1 MQGRECPIKDVSC
14 ATTPFFQAYV
24 VNTAAKIY
32 SGRTHS
38 EPPKSEAL
46 PESGQRAGSTPVVGA
61 VFAPPVQQR
70 PVVPE
75 VERMRR
81 GRPPPASQPVTV
93 QAKPNP
99 VPVKVTSGDP
109 FAALDSKL
117 NPADELSSRFPTL
130 NEFSL
135 LVDSSS
141 KFDFENHTAPQVAQ
155 PRKDLAQR
163 VTEKLADEAFATP
176 AATVSQRQSIEVP
189 RPNPTSSLVPDVQP
203 PLKSA
208 SAPPKPTE
216 MSRASAIISSTPEL
230 QAISSQTAQ
239 PTYQPTPTRPVMVS
253 TGTNTTPPP
262 ERSAPPQFQIH
273 RFPGND
279 HHRSSSVP
287 RQQEMG
293 VSSFLRTESPKL
305 GPSRPSVLS
314 GQRPPSFQALPS
326 HARHPSSSRPSL
338 EGGRPSMEFLEP
350 VSKTRSMPLGSAK
363 PRPASTHLES
373 NIDYLRER
381 EISSRHT
388 ISPAQQSPRYA
399 DKDLPPAPE
408 PDDEMNIT
416 SNVDFLRSMEDNNDS
431 KKKDKGH
438 HFKHHKKSSVSS
450 IGSGTKHILAGKFG
464 DVFKRFEGGA
474 AGPAPARTPSPL
486 KELGRRDLTPIAGSE
501 ATDGRS
507 DDGQVLAETDDMTPE
522 MRRELERRRLS
533 MEEKRVAAAGAEY
546 RQRVSSRNPGD
557 NTAPIPLPKS
567 IGGVSRAVS
576 IQNKVQSLLEETN
589 RSPVTRTAQGYGP
602 YSDTT
607 QTGPPRSSD
616 GRPVVPRKHIG
627 NSQTGPRTG
636 ASSNPT
642 DGGIRRAETTRAP
655 APTAPPKPMAPPK
668 PTRLNNVNVPRPA
681 SPQKPTG
688 MNVSK
693 VRSAPQQQPPREH
706 LVAVEMPGQPAL
718 EMSAAERDDYIRDF
732 QKRFP
737 SLTSIEMVERDLGA
751 EGGGARQR

>member
-1 MQGRECPIKDVSC
+1 V
-14 ATTPFFQAYV
+14 
-24 VNTAAKIY
+24 
-32 SGRTHS
+32 
-38 EPPKSEAL
+38 L
-46 PESGQRAGSTPVVGA
+46 PQNGQRAGSTPVVGA
-61 VFAPPVQQR
+61 VFAPPVQQK

-81 GRPPPASQPVTV
+81 GRPPPASQPVAV
-93 QAKPNP
+93 QAKPNS

-109 FAALDSKL
+109 FAALDSKA

-130 NEFSL
+130 DEFSL

-141 KFDFENHTAPQVAQ
+141 KFDFEQHTAPQVAQ

-189 RPNPTSSLVPDVQP
+189 RPKPTSSLVPNVQP

-208 SAPPKPTE
+208 SAPPKPAE

-239 PTYQPTPTRPVMVS
+239 PVYQPTPTRPVMVS

-262 ERSAPPQFQIH
+262 ERAAPPQFPIH

-287 RQQEMG
+287 RQQETA
-293 VSSFLRTESPKL
+293 VSGFLQTESPKL

-314 GQRPPSFQALPS
+314 GQRPPSFQLLPG

-350 VSKTRSMPLGSAK
+350 MSKTRSMPLGSAK

-408 PDDEMNIT
+408 PDEEMNIT
-416 SNVDFLRSMEDNNDS
+416 SNVDFLRSMEDNSDA

-438 HFKHHKKSSVSS
+438 HFKHHKKSSISS

-474 AGPAPARTPSPL
+474 AGPDPARTPSPL

-507 DDGQVLAETDDMTPE
+507 DDGQVLEETDDMTPE

-557 NTAPIPLPKS
+557 HTAPIPLPKS

-607 QTGPPRSSD
+607 QPAPPRSSD
-616 GRPVVPRKHIG
+616 GRPVVPRKPMG

-636 ASSNPT
+636 VPSNPT
-642 DGGIRRAETTRAP
+642 DGGIQRAATTRAP
-655 APTAPPKPMAPPK
+655 ASTAPPKPMAPPK
-668 PTRLNNVNVPRPA
+668 PTRLNTVSVPRPA

-693 VRSAPQQQPPREH
+693 VRSAPQQQQPREH